1 MNIKAIK
8 GASVRCENLQK
19 SFGAVKAVD
28 SVSFEIG
35 GSEFVTLLG
44 PSGSG
49 KTTTLMM
56 IAGFEVPS
64 DGDILINDRSVAVVQ
79 PRSRDIGMIF
89 QNYALFPHMT
99 VYQNVAFPLRMRGR
113 DEQETRQRV
122 RIALETVGLTGYDA
136 RFPRQ
141 LSGGQ
146 QQRVA
151 FARAI
156 VFDAPLLL
164 MDEPLGALDKQLRQ
178 RLQLEVKRI
187 QRDLGV
193 TVIYVTHDQEEAL
206 VMSDRIIL
214 MNDARIAQ
222 MGTPSELYD
231 RPVNKFVASFLGE
244 SNMLH
249 GQLDQ
254 TRGDEGSMTLGGRVI
269 TGQLA
274 AGLNAGDAALLVVR
288 PEKIRLADEHSS
300 IRTNRLPGRVLESIY
315 VGDHLRLVVGTED
328 GAQLVVRHPIYFGG
342 GDINLGDTVELG
354 WHPADTR
361 ILQAS

>member
-1 MNIKAIK
+1 MTTIK

-19 SFGAVKAVD
+19 AFGTVKAVD
-28 SVSFEIG
+28 DVSFDISG
-35 GSEFVTLLG
+35 GEFITLLG

-56 IAGFEVPS
+56 IAGFEVPTG
-64 DGDILINDRSVAVVQ
+64 GDILINDTSVATVQ
-79 PRSRDIGMIF
+79 PRSRNIGMIF
-89 QNYALFPHMT
+89 QNYALFPHMS

-113 DEQETRQRV
+113 DEEETRRRV
-122 RIALETVGLTGYDA
+122 RVALETVGLTGYDS

-178 RLQLEVKRI
+178 KLQIEVKRI

-206 VMSDRIIL
+206 VMSDRVIL
-214 MNDARIAQ
+214 MNEARIAQ
-222 MGTPSELYD
+222 MGTPSDLYD
-231 RPVNKFVASFLGE
+231 RPVDSFVASFLGE
-244 SNMLH
+244 SNMLE
-249 GQLDQ
+249 GKIEQVSAN
-254 TRGDEGSMTLGGRVI
+254 EGSMMLNGNKMV
-269 TGQLA
+269 GQLA
-274 AGLNAGDAALLVVR
+274 GQFSAGDDALIVVR
-288 PEKIRLADEHSS
+288 PEKMWFADDENDG
-300 IRTNRLPGRVLESIY
+300 RTNRLSGRVIEAIY
-315 VGDHLRLVVGTED
+315 VGDHHRVVVGLD
-328 GAQLVVRHPIYFGG
+328 GREPLIVKHPTQFGQRQVSPG
-342 GDINLGDTVELG
+342 ETVELA

-361 ILQAS
+361 ILRAPVS